1 MHKNS
6 QDIVL
11 SILCSSTA
19 YLLLMLSG
27 WTTLSYFAFAVLVY
41 FIIQLQ
47 EPETLKASDDFM
59 VCIVGSG
66 ISGICMG
73 KKLND
78 VGVKYVILEKASTL
92 GGTWWENIYP
102 GIACDVPSHL
112 YSFSFYTNPKWSK
125 EYSPGKE
132 ICGYLNEVA
141 SYFNVFPKMQFNK
154 HVVSATWK
162 EKVGKWEIVT
172 NDGGTIS
179 ANFLVTST
187 GQLHVPKTPEFPGK
201 EDFLGEAFHTA
212 QWKSNFDPKG
222 KSIAIIGTGAS
233 AVQAVPSL
241 ANQGIKDL
249 TVFQR
254 TACWTFPRFDFFY
267 SERAKFIFK
276 YIPFA
281 EKAFR
286 YSIFWRQELL
296 FLILFCKPTIFT
308 RWFNDM
314 AHNLARKW
322 YASQMKNPELLE
334 KLLPKFPMGSKRVTP
349 SDEYITTYNK
359 PFVKLVTDTI
369 ETFTKEG
376 IKTTDQKEYKFD
388 TVLFATGF
396 DMIQNSNPFE
406 IVGQDGKPI
415 KEVFGDT
422 PMAYMGCTHSN
433 LPNFFFLNGPGT
445 GLGHSSMIYM
455 IECQADYAIDGIT
468 KLIKL
473 RAKSLTLKKESL
485 MTYWDW
491 SQKQMKD
498 LVFGS
503 HSPVTGWYRNAKGVN
518 WTLYPAGLIRFWWTT
533 RSFNLLDYEIKY

>member
-1 MHKNS
+1 
-6 QDIVL
+6 
-11 SILCSSTA
+11 
-19 YLLLMLSG
+19 
-27 WTTLSYFAFAVLVY
+27 
-41 FIIQLQ
+41 
-47 EPETLKASDDFM
+47 
-59 VCIVGSG
+59 
-66 ISGICMG
+66 
-73 KKLND
+73 
-78 VGVKYVILEKASTL
+78 
-92 GGTWWENIYP
+92 
-102 GIACDVPSHL
+102 
-112 YSFSFYTNPKWSK
+112 
-125 EYSPGKE
+125 
-132 ICGYLNEVA
+132 
-141 SYFNVFPKMQFNK
+141 
-154 HVVSATWK
+154 
-162 EKVGKWEIVT
+162 
-172 NDGGTIS
+172 
-179 ANFLVTST
+179 
-187 GQLHVPKTPEFPGK
+187 
-201 EDFLGEAFHTA
+201 
-212 QWKSNFDPKG
+212 
-222 KSIAIIGTGAS
+222 
-233 AVQAVPSL
+233 
-241 ANQGIKDL
+241 
-249 TVFQR
+249 
-254 TACWTFPRFDFFY
+254 
-267 SERAKFIFK
+267 
-276 YIPFA
+276 
-281 EKAFR
+281 
-286 YSIFWRQELL
+286 
-296 FLILFCKPTIFT
+296 
-308 RWFNDM
+308 
-314 AHNLARKW
+314 
-322 YASQMKNPELLE
+322 
-334 KLLPKFPMGSKRVTP
+334 MGSKRVTP
-349 SDEYITTYNK
+349 SDEYSTTYNK

-406 IVGQDGKPI
+406 IVGQDGKQI